1 MGPLNFL
8 WAYGCQREL
17 LRIFSVKYQVIPV
30 DHEDSELRQYYSP
43 EALLAN
49 RIKPAVIHFC
59 GKSRIFLLALSRW
72 RV

>member
-8 WAYGCQREL
+8 GAYGCQHES
-17 LRIFSVKYQVIPV
+17 LRILSVNYQVIPV
-30 DHEDSELRQYYSP
+30 DHEDNELRQYYSH
-43 EALLAN
+43 EALFAN

-59 GKSRIFLLALSRW
+59 GKTRTFLLALSRW